1 MHKFEELVHRSMRY
15 TLSAIEEA
23 DKKVFNDLEQS
34 GSTAA
39 VKSLQ
44 MLQLQKVILAIGMFS
59 IFDAILQDK
68 LSAKNGFDEAKQILI
83 QKNEVELHN
92 KFQIF
97 ISAINVLKHGRGRSY
112 DFLIDRSKNLPF
124 KIKLRDEDFFLEG
137 DVSAID
143 TLILVDDK
151 FVLDC
156 AELINQ
162 VSRIVES

>member
-1 MHKFEELVHRSMRY
+1 MHNFEELVHRSMTF
-15 TLSAIEEA
+15 TLNAIEEA
-23 DKKVFNDLEQS
+23 DKKVFKYLEKS
-34 GSTAA
+34 GSTTA

-44 MLQLQKVILAIGMFS
+44 MLQLQKVILAVGMFS

-68 LSAKNGFDEAKQILI
+68 LSAKNGFDEAKQILL
-83 QKNEVELHN
+83 QKDEVELHD

-112 DFLIDRSKNLPF
+112 DFLIDKSKNLPF
-124 KIKLRDEDFFLEG
+124 KIKLRDQDFFLEG
-137 DVSAID
+137 DVSAVD
-143 TLILVDDK
+143 TLILVDNK

-162 VSRIVES
+162 VSLIVES